1 MQIEPV
7 RSLGLTFLS
16 AHSGPGRKLVTLTE
30 VSALLQV
37 RDGKTNARAR
47 ECPTIAAEL
56 AGKMILEPAKGLEP
70 PTY

>member
-1 MQIEPV
+1 MRIEPV

-37 RDGKTNARAR
+37 RDGKTNACAR
-47 ECPTIAAEL
+47 ECPTIAPEVV
-56 AGKMILEPAKGLEP
+56 GKMIFGAGEG
-70 PTY
+70 T